1 MQIQKKELRFWA
13 WCMLIAAAVLF
24 FCSKSS
30 PGYPV
35 NDWSDANIYFSIGKG
50 MTEGKVVYRDLYDHK
65 GPLLYALHA
74 VCAWISFSDFTGVF
88 VMEVLL
94 SSAFLYSAHR
104 FIRIFS
110 GERAADVL
118 VPVLAVIVY
127 SSFSFSEGDSAE
139 EMALPLMMATMTAVC
154 AHFKSGKREMRAQSL
169 VFHGFLTG
177 CVFWI
182 KFTMIGV
189 HAGLLGWVLLTLV
202 FRKEGKAFLR
212 SAGWLIAGLR
222 CICTTICSC
231 IRAKARACSAG

>member
-94 SSAFLYSAHR
+94 ASAF
-104 FIRIFS
+104 
-110 GERAADVL
+110 
-118 VPVLAVIVY
+118 
-127 SSFSFSEGDSAE
+127 
-139 EMALPLMMATMTAVC
+139 
-154 AHFKSGKREMRAQSL
+154 KK
-169 VFHGFLTG
+169 
-177 CVFWI
+177 
-182 KFTMIGV
+182 
-189 HAGLLGWVLLTLV
+189 
-202 FRKEGKAFLR
+202 
-212 SAGWLIAGLR
+212 
-222 CICTTICSC
+222 
-231 IRAKARACSAG
+231 